1 MEKILIEVE
10 KHVSSLLRDEL
21 PHTFIYHNLG
31 HTKRVVKST
40 KELIEGENIKG
51 DDAENLLLAAWFH
64 DVGYTKGCDN
74 HEDNSALLTSAFL
87 KDKNIDANRITAINN
102 LILSTKMNVVP
113 QTHLEKVLND
123 ADNSHFGKKGYAEIC
138 DLLREEWEQMDIK
151 HHTDIEWTQANI
163 TFFTQYHRFYTD
175 YALENWQPTK
185 DKNLASLF
193 KILKKQK
200 QEDKKSRKKDEELSL
215 KIDKAKL
222 PERGIETMFRVTLKN
237 HITLSNI
244 ADTKAN
250 ILLSVN
256 AIIVSLV
263 LSNLVSKLD
272 NPSNAYLIWPTVIF
286 VLFTVLSI
294 ILSILATRPNVTSGK
309 FTKDDVA
316 NKKVNLLFFGNFHK
330 MSLNDFEWA
339 MGEMMKDRDYLYSSM
354 KKDLYFLGKV
364 LDRKYKILRLTYA
377 VFMVGIIVSVIAFA
391 IAFKYSGIAA

>member
-10 KHVSSLLRDEL
+10 KYVSSLLRDEL

-163 TFFTQYHRFYTD
+163 AFFTQYHRFYTD